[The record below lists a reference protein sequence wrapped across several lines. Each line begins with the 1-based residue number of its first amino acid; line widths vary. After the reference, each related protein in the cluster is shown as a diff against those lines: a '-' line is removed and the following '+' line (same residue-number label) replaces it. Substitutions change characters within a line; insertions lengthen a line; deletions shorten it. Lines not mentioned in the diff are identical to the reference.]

1 MLFFF
6 FSCRRRHTR
15 WNCDWSSDVF
25 FRSFA
30 ASDPCRP
37 WRTGCVHKWS
47 PGGTRSW
54 FPWHNGSLDWIGTSF
69 CLLLSP
75 CAKSAEPSGDRS
87 RSEFARSRP
96 AFHSAAHIDLKD
108 HSVWF
113 GPPTL
118 YACPL
123 PHAME
128 GLLRFVVEVLAPY
141 TCGQ

>member
-1 MLFFF
+1 L
-6 FSCRRRHTR
+6 
-15 WNCDWSSDVF
+15 DVF
-25 FRSFA
+25 EGFFRHLRLLIRAGLGGLA
-30 ASDPCRP
+30 ACTSGPQE
-37 WRTGCVHKWS
+37 HKIMVPMAQWIA
-47 PGGTRSW
+47 R
-54 FPWHNGSLDWIGTSF
+54 LDWNFILPPS
-69 CLLLSP
+69 L
-75 CAKSAEPSGDRS
+75 AVREEREPSGDRS

-128 GLLRFVVEVLAPY
+128 GWLRFTVEVSAPY